1 VFVDCRYETTVTK
14 SSVRRLTDERLPDFL
29 RVLNADR
36 ARNLDYAP
44 LTVREVEKTVSM
56 HLVSVDSMFL
66 GFEGTVPASTA
77 RLVIGAHHE
86 AALCD
91 LAVVP
96 GRRSA
101 GNALVERLLAA
112 CREAKVESISAWLT
126 EHEVRFSDI
135 LSSYT
140 FEPRRVRV
148 TTRTLLQKQS
158 NFAAS
163 GSFHIMENQD
173 TLKAGEVSRPFENGR
188 GLARDLA
195 EIRNDLENRWHTAI
209 VAAQDGPEP
218 IILGQLSDSDRKLAV
233 IRINERAAMQG
244 STAALSPELIK
255 EVLGRLYDRGAREV
269 LCEVDSDT
277 RVKTPILEA
286 GFVPDTTLF
295 QFVLELA
302 HEEPA

>member
-1 VFVDCRYETTVTK
+1 MTK
-14 SSVRRLTDERLPDFL
+14 SSVGRLARERLPDWVT
-29 RVLNADR
+29 VLNASR
-36 ARNLDYAP
+36 AQSRDYVP
-44 LTVREVEKTVSM
+44 LTTREIEKAAAM
-56 HLVSVDSMFL
+56 HLVAMESMYL
-66 GFEGTVPASTA
+66 GFEGSVPASTA
-77 RLVIGAHHE
+77 RLVIGTHHE

-112 CREAKVESISAWLT
+112 CREGRVESIFAWLS

-140 FEPRRVRV
+140 FEPRRIRV
-148 TTRTLLQKQS
+148 AARALLQKQS
-158 NFAAS
+158 DSVVS
-163 GSFHIMENQD
+163 GPFHIMENRE
-173 TLKAGEVSRPFENGR
+173 TLKAAEVTTSFDYGR
-188 GLARDLA
+188 GMARDLA
-195 EIRNDLENRWHTAI
+195 EIRNDLENRWYTVI
-209 VAAQDGPEP
+209 VGAQDGPEP

-244 STAALSPELIK
+244 STAALSPELVK

-302 HEEPA
+302 HEELV